1 MHAAATL
8 HVSLTHSKA
17 PPYVA
22 EKGVPSPC
30 NILAGPYSAR
40 LLIPRLIKIGPATAS
55 DVLLVDDV
63 MYAAKLFFL
72 VGDTTLPY
80 RVSRFNCT
88 KASFVVH

>member
-8 HVSLTHSKA
+8 HVSLTHSKT
-17 PPYVA
+17 PYLT
-22 EKGVPSPC
+22 EKGMPSPC

-40 LLIPRLIKIGPATAS
+40 LLLPRLIKIGPATAS
-55 DVLLVDDV
+55 DVPLCDV
-63 MYAAKLFFL
+63 TNAAKLLFL

-88 KASFVVH
+88 KASFIVH